1 MKDSIKKF
9 YGCRCFMDEYNKK
22 AMDKEFR
29 LQLLKE
35 IKNHHHDLLFLRECL
50 IKYKNNGMDKER
62 MLKNLEKM
70 RSNSDLETEDILL
83 ELMDFVTGYCR
94 SEFSIFT

>member
-9 YGCRCFMDEYNKK
+9 FEYRCFMHEYDKK
-22 AMDKEFR
+22 ALYKKFR
-29 LQLLKE
+29 LQLLKQ
-35 IKNHHHDLLFLRECL
+35 IKNHHHDLQFLRECL
-50 IKYKNNGMDKER
+50 IKYKNNGMDKKR

-94 SEFSIFT
+94 SELSIFT